1 VYGFADFSGGLASRG
16 AHALR
21 VSAVAAPASLV
32 FELLALPFLGG
43 RWNEASIGWG
53 ALSGVASAVTFALL
67 YATLARGPM
76 SILSPVTALV
86 SEALPV
92 AAGFGIGERLHPA
105 GLVGLPLSAIAVLLL
120 SFTRDADRQRPAL
133 STLLMG
139 VGAGASI
146 ALQLIALNAAPVDS
160 GVAPLIAGRAVSA
173 TVLLLAALA
182 VRGRLGQS
190 RPSLPLAVTAGTLD
204 SLANLLFLYAVRHG
218 PLAVIAV
225 IEALYPAGT
234 LLMARIVLGERL
246 TRPQLAGIGA
256 AAVAVVLLAVP

>member
-1 VYGFADFSGGLASRG
+1 
-16 AHALR
+16 
-21 VSAVAAPASLV
+21 
-32 FELLALPFLGG
+32 
-43 RWNEASIGWG
+43 
-53 ALSGVASAVTFALL
+53 
-67 YATLARGPM
+67 
-76 SILSPVTALV
+76 
-86 SEALPV
+86 
-92 AAGFGIGERLHPA
+92 
-105 GLVGLPLSAIAVLLL
+105 L